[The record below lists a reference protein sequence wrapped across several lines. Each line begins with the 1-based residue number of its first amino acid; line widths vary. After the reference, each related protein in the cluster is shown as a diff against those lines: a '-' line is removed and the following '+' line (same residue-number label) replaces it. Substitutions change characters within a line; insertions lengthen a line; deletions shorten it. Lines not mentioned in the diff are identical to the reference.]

1 MKKIVLVL
9 LLFSS
14 IVTIGYAQIV
24 TTENQGLK
32 RSSLIKVEK
41 IKKEKIKKTL
51 KVYEPQNFLIGGLS
65 YHPSQLSMYAMVG
78 TVRRYGLYGKL
89 KTDFNFSSG
98 YDYESYSDDFFIKD
112 TKNGRFSITGGGM
125 FRINNPLSLYAGLG
139 YGTRWLDWVSL
150 SGDIYRV
157 DGYSYKGLETEIGI
171 NYKYKNV
178 FFNIGMQTNSFEYLE
193 LNLGAG
199 VTLESLQKFL
209 QKK

>member
-1 MKKIVLVL
+1 MKKVIITL

-14 IVTIGYAQIV
+14 LITFGYAQIM
-24 TTENQGLK
+24 TTETQGLK

-41 IKKEKIKKTL
+41 IKKPLKI
-51 KVYEPQNFLIGGLS
+51 YDPQNFLIGGLS
-65 YHPSQLSMYAMVG
+65 FHPSQLSMYAMVG
-78 TVRRYGLYGKL
+78 TVQKYGLYGKL
-89 KTDFNFSSG
+89 KTDFSFKSS
-98 YDYESYSDDFFIKD
+98 YDYNIDESYSEDFFIKN

-125 FRINNPLSLYAGLG
+125 FRINNPLSLYVGLG
-139 YGTRWLDWVSL
+139 YGTRWLDWVSS

-157 DGYSYKGLETEIGI
+157 DGYYYKGLETEIGI